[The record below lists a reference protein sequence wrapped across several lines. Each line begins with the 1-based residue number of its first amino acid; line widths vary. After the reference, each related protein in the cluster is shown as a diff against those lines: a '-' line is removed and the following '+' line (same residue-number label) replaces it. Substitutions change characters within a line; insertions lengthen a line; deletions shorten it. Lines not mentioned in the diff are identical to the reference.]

1 MEERKVKQDFILLIM
16 NCQKYREKSL
26 AQKNT
31 WLKELP
37 SNIKYYHVIG
47 NSELKKDFKFDDEE
61 RKLWVRNQDDYNSLP
76 HKVITA
82 YDAINQTYDY
92 KYIMK
97 TDDDQQVLS
106 CFQFFSTLTK
116 LFDSPN
122 FSYHYGGFIVDVKLP
137 HISQYY
143 RIHPELPNNLKIEAI
158 KYCNGRF
165 YFLSYN
171 AIQDLITKRENIS
184 KEYLEDYA
192 VGYYLNSS
200 LKTKIFPIKTDAY
213 FKDFTL

>member
-1 MEERKVKQDFILLIM
+1 MEERKIKQDFILLIM
-16 NCQKYREKSL
+16 NCQKYREK
-26 AQKNT
+26 AETQKNT

-37 SNIKYYHVIG
+37 PTIKYYHVIG
-47 NSELKKDFKFDDEE
+47 NSMLKTDFKFDDEE
-61 RKLWVRNQDDYNSLP
+61 RNLCVRNHDDYNSLP

-106 CFQFFSTLTK
+106 CFQFFTTLTK

-143 RIHPELPNNLKIEAI
+143 RIHPELPRNLKIEAI

-165 YFLSYN
+165 YFLSHS
-171 AIQDLITKRENIS
+171 AIQDLITKRKNIS

-200 LKTKIFPIKTDAY
+200 LRNNIFPIKTDVY
-213 FKDFTL
+213 FKDSTP